1 MDDFEIDTA
10 TTALVL
16 IDLQTRIVA
25 MPTAPYSGKDVV
37 ENAGRLHA
45 AFRAAGASVVIVQV
59 SRPGAGNAEGT
70 ELVPEATP
78 EEGDLLITKQT
89 IGAFYKTALDDELK
103 ARGVKTLVFGG
114 IATEFGVESTLRAA
128 GDHGYA
134 TVAVSDA
141 MTGLTA
147 GAHESSITNVFPRF
161 GEVRTTLEIVQSLS
175 GSAV

>member
-1 MDDFEIDTA
+1 M
-10 TTALVL
+10 
-16 IDLQTRIVA
+16 Q
-25 MPTAPYSGKDVV
+25 K
-37 ENAGRLHA
+37 
-45 AFRAAGASVVIVQV
+45 
-59 SRPGAGNAEGT
+59 
-70 ELVPEATP
+70 
-78 EEGDLLITKQT
+78 ITKQT

>member
-1 MDDFEIDTA
+1 MEQLEIDTA

-37 ENAGRLHA
+37 ENAARLRA
-45 AFRAAGASVVIVQV
+45 AFRAAGATVVIVGV
-59 SRPGAGNAEGT
+59 SRPGAEGAEGS
-70 ELVPEATP
+70 ELVAEAAPED
-78 EEGDLLITKQT
+78 GDLLITKHT
-89 IGAFYKTALDDELK
+89 IGAFYGTALDGELK
-103 ARGVKTLVFGG
+103 ARGVKTLVFSG

-161 GEVRTTLEIVQSLS
+161 GEVRTTLELLKNLS
-175 GSAV
+175 GSVV